1 MADDVREG
9 AGRADPEADLVGPI
23 YAHSPVPAFVYDP
36 ATGAILDA
44 NRAAAACFGA
54 PLVGRDLRGL
64 LAPEELPR
72 FERDVLAGDGPT
84 GPARTGR
91 WRLRRLDRP
100 ASFWADVVSVPG
112 AWAGRPARV
121 AQCLDVD
128 HTVALEERERQA
140 RVELTRADR
149 QRAAMLDALPAA
161 LALLDRSAEV
171 VAVNRAW
178 TDFAGPWAG
187 PATCVGANY
196 LDVCD
201 AVVARGDPEAADAA
215 EAARGLRA
223 VLAGELAAFSH
234 EYACRTPERERWF
247 QLWIAPVEG
256 TGRPE
261 GCVVTHLE
269 ETERRALQEQLAQA
283 QKLEAVGLL
292 AGGVAHDFN
301 NLLTVVLG
309 RAELLA
315 GRADLARDAL
325 AELDV
330 IRRAGERGAALTRQ
344 LLQFSRRRPGPAGR
358 VAVNEVAE
366 AVAGLCGRTLGEHVS
381 VALALDPAAGEAPVD
396 RAQLELG
403 LMNLLLNARDAM
415 PRGGVV
421 TVRTAARALGADD
434 ATAAGVAPGAWLELA
449 VRDEGE
455 GMSEAVR
462 ARAFEPFFTTKPTG
476 QGSGLGLSTVYG
488 VVRAAGGAVR
498 LESAPGRGTTVT
510 LLLPRADPAAPAADP
525 AAAGPPRKASVLLVE
540 DDPDLREL
548 ATELLRFLGYEVLVA
563 EGPEH
568 ALRLLEGAP
577 RLDLLLTD
585 VVMPAMDGLALAERV
600 RERRPGLPVLYMSG
614 YSRDVLE
621 RRGVDPASVRLL
633 HKPFSARA
641 HGDAVRAALEGAP

>member
-9 AGRADPEADLVGPI
+9 AGRADDEADLVGPL
-23 YAHSPVPAFVYDP
+23 YTHSPVPAFVYDP

-44 NRAAAACFGA
+44 NHAAGACFGA

-72 FERDVLAGDGPT
+72 FERDVLAGAGPT

-128 HTVALEERERQA
+128 HTVALEERERQT

-196 LDVCD
+196 LEVCD
-201 AVVARGDPEAADAA
+201 GVVARGDPEAGDAA

-223 VLAGELAAFSH
+223 VLAGELAGFSH

-247 QLWIAPVEG
+247 RLWIAPVEG

-315 GRADLARDAL
+315 GRADLAPDAL

-344 LLQFSRRRPGPAGR
+344 LLQFSRRRPGPTGR
-358 VAVNEVAE
+358 AAVNEVVE

-381 VALALDPAAGEAPVD
+381 IALALDT
-396 RAQLELG
+396 R
-403 LMNLLLNARDAM
+403 
-415 PRGGVV
+415 
-421 TVRTAARALGADD
+421 
-434 ATAAGVAPGAWLELA
+434 
-449 VRDEGE
+449 
-455 GMSEAVR
+455 R
-462 ARAFEPFFTTKPTG
+462 ARPR
-476 QGSGLGLSTVYG
+476 STA
-488 VVRAAGGAVR
+488 R
-498 LESAPGRGTTVT
+498 S
-510 LLLPRADPAAPAADP
+510 
-525 AAAGPPRKASVLLVE
+525 S
-540 DDPDLREL
+540 
-548 ATELLRFLGYEVLVA
+548 
-563 EGPEH
+563 
-568 ALRLLEGAP
+568 
-577 RLDLLLTD
+577 
-585 VVMPAMDGLALAERV
+585 
-600 RERRPGLPVLYMSG
+600 S
-614 YSRDVLE
+614 SR
-621 RRGVDPASVRLL
+621 S
-633 HKPFSARA
+633 
-641 HGDAVRAALEGAP
+641 